1 VRGGPVGGDTGKGSS
16 RPGYRV
22 SIARPAFII
31 LSLLSLLTSHFSP
44 LAGQTWDSP
53 SALNL
58 VRRAIDRRLASQAD
72 SALKSYSARA
82 HGFVFFLAQVGEGL
96 AEPARLVKADELDV
110 RVYWKAPGRSKQVIL
125 GWRDGTFLPTDINYH
140 RDHLG
145 IVTNNFGN
153 LIRIGEGDEVR
164 DAVHPL
170 SPDGLDA
177 YHFALADSL
186 AITTAAGEVTVYQVQ
201 VRPRTYRRPLVV
213 GNLYIDVATAEL
225 VRFRFSFTPASYL
238 DRQLED
244 ISVVLES
251 ALFENRYWLP
261 RRQEVE
267 IRRRVTWLDFPARGI
282 IRGRWE
288 ISDYDL
294 NAQLPDST
302 FYGTEIGG
310 LLRPRTSDSS
320 WGQPLAEAIADVAQ
334 PVNRHDMEA
343 LRAELERLV
352 GSRALGGLP
361 PQRLAAGS
369 FSDVVRV
376 NRIQGLALGFG
387 ATLGVPGTRLQLR
400 PTLGYG
406 TADERLTGSL
416 QASWSTGATRLTLGA
431 SRRITDISDLP
442 VIAPVINSI
451 LSQEAGKDYGD
462 YVLLHTVE
470 AGVHRRFGART
481 LFGLGVAVEESRSVG
496 TSAEPASGTYRENP
510 ALGSGSHRIAR
521 LYLERSSG
529 GFALDKDLQGRIS
542 FEAGEGAGD
551 YIRASANARFLAR
564 TGGTSELL
572 ARLYL
577 GAGSDRVPAHRTFVI
592 GGRGTLPGEPFR
604 RHGGRH
610 VALGH
615 LEFRFDVPAPAIPL
629 GSFASTGRRVT
640 VAPFVAAGYAG
651 SPLTGLPWTRS
662 DGVRPVVGLAVELFM
677 RLIRV
682 EGGVGLRDGGFG
694 IIVDV
699 NRDWWRLL

>member
-1 VRGGPVGGDTGKGSS
+1 MGGDTGKGSS

-22 SIARPAFII
+22 SIARSAFII

-53 SALNL
+53 DALNL
-58 VRRAIDRRLASQAD
+58 VRRAIDRRLAFQAD

-96 AEPARLVKADELDV
+96 AEPPRLVKADELDV

-125 GWRDGTFLPTDINYH
+125 GWRDGTFLPTDISYH

-320 WGQPLAEAIADVAQ
+320 WGQPLAEAIADGAQ

-369 FSDVVRV
+369 LSDVVRV

-551 YIRASANARFLAR
+551 YIRASASARFLAR

>member
-1 VRGGPVGGDTGKGSS
+1 MGGDTGKGSS

-22 SIARPAFII
+22 SIARSAFII

-53 SALNL
+53 GALNL
-58 VRRAIDRRLASQAD
+58 VRRAVDRRLAFQAD

-110 RVYWKAPGRSKQVIL
+110 QVYWKAPGRSKQVIL

-238 DRQLED
+238 ERQLED

-294 NAQLPDST
+294 DAQLPDST

-310 LLRPRTSDSS
+310 LLRPRRSDSS
-320 WGQPLAEAIADVAQ
+320 WDQPLAEAIADVAQ
-334 PVNRHDMEA
+334 PVNRHDMES
-343 LRAELERLV
+343 LRAELDRLV

-369 FSDVVRV
+369 LSDVVRV

-400 PTLGYG
+400 PSLGYG

-416 QASWSTGATRLTLGA
+416 QASWSTGATRLTIGA

-442 VIAPVINSI
+442 VIAPVINSV

-462 YVLLHTVE
+462 YVLLHTAE
-470 AGVHRRFGART
+470 AGMHRRFGART
-481 LFGLGVAVEESRSVG
+481 VLGLGLAVEESRSVG

-510 ALGSGSHRIAR
+510 PLGSGSHRIAR

-542 FEAGEGAGD
+542 LEAGEGVGD
-551 YIRASANARFLAR
+551 YVRGTASARLLAR

-604 RHGGRH
+604 RYGGRY

-651 SPLTGLPWTRS
+651 NPLMELPWTRS
-662 DGVRPVVGLAVELFM
+662 AGVRPVVGLAVELFM

-694 IIVDV
+694 ITVDV

>member
-1 VRGGPVGGDTGKGSS
+1 L
-16 RPGYRV
+16 
-22 SIARPAFII
+22 AF
-31 LSLLSLLTSHFSP
+31 
-44 LAGQTWDSP
+44 
-53 SALNL
+53 
-58 VRRAIDRRLASQAD
+58 QAD
-72 SALKSYSARA
+72 SALRSYSARA

-96 AEPARLVKADELDV
+96 AEPPRLVKADELKVD
-110 RVYWKAPGRSKQVIL
+110 VYWKAPGRSKQVIL

-170 SPDGLDA
+170 SPDGLEA

-225 VRFRFSFTPASYL
+225 VRFRFSFTPAAYL

-294 NAQLPDST
+294 NAQIPEAL
-302 FYGTEIGG
+302 FYGTDIGG
-310 LLRPRTSDSS
+310 LLRPRRTDSS
-320 WGQPLAEAIADVAQ
+320 WAQPLAEAIADVAQ
-334 PVNRHDMEA
+334 PVNRQDMEA
-343 LRAELERLV
+343 LRAELDRLA

-361 PQRLAAGS
+361 SQRLAAGS
-369 FSDVVRV
+369 LSDVVRV
-376 NRIQGLALGFG
+376 NRVQGLALGFG

-400 PTLGYG
+400 PTLSYG

-416 QASWSTGATRLTLGA
+416 QASWSTGASRVTLGA
-431 SRRITDISDLP
+431 SRRITDLSDLP

-462 YVLLHTVE
+462 YVLLHTIE
-470 AGVHRRFGART
+470 AGVQRRIGGRT
-481 LFGLGVAVEESRSVG
+481 VLGLGVAVEESRSLT
-496 TSAEPASGTYRENP
+496 TSADPASGTYRDNP

-529 GFALDKDLQGRIS
+529 GFAVGSDLQGRIAV
-542 FEAGEGAGD
+542 EAGDGDGD
-551 YIRASANARFLAR
+551 YVRGTAGARLLAR

-572 ARLYL
+572 ARVYL
-577 GAGSDRVPAHRTFVI
+577 GSGSAGLPPYRSFVI

-604 RHGGRH
+604 RYGGRH

-615 LEFRFDVPAPAIPL
+615 LEWRFDVPAPAIPL

-640 VAPFVAAGYAG
+640 VAPFLAAGYAA
-651 SPLTGLPWTRS
+651 SPLTDLPWTRS
-662 DGVRPVVGLAVELFM
+662 GGVRPVAGLAVELFM
-677 RLIRV
+677 RLIRF
-682 EGGVGLRDGGFG
+682 EAGVGLRDGGFG
-694 IIVDV
+694 ITVDV

>member
-1 VRGGPVGGDTGKGSS
+1 VRGAKALTRS
-16 RPGYRV
+16 RLGWGV
-22 SIARPAFII
+22 STIRSGRTI
-31 LSLLSLLTSHFSP
+31 LSSLILLTSHFSP
-44 LAGQTWDSP
+44 LAAQTWDSP
-53 SALNL
+53 AALNL
-58 VRRAIDRRLASQAD
+58 VRRAIDRRLAFQAD

-110 RVYWKAPGRSKQVIL
+110 QVYWKAPGRSKQVIL

-213 GNLYIDVATAEL
+213 GNLYIDVASAEL

-320 WGQPLAEAIADVAQ
+320 WDKPLGEAIADVAQ

-343 LRAELERLV
+343 LRAELDRLV

-369 FSDVVRV
+369 LSDVIRV

-400 PTLGYG
+400 PSLGYG

-431 SRRITDISDLP
+431 SRRLSDISDLP

-470 AGVHRRFGART
+470 AGMHRRFGART
-481 LFGLGVAVEESRSVG
+481 LFGVGVAVEESRSVG

-521 LYLERSSG
+521 LYLERSNG

-542 FEAGEGAGD
+542 LEAGEGAGD
-551 YIRASANARFLAR
+551 YIRGTASARLLAR

-577 GAGSDRVPAHRTFVI
+577 GAGSDRVPPHRTFVI

-604 RHGGRH
+604 RHGGRY

-629 GSFASTGRRVT
+629 GSFASTGRRLT

-651 SPLTGLPWTRS
+651 SPVTGLPWTGS
-662 DGVRPVVGLAVELFM
+662 DGVRPVAGLAVELFM

>member
-31 LSLLSLLTSHFSP
+31 LLLSLLTSHFSP

-53 SALNL
+53 GALNL

-110 RVYWKAPGRSKQVIL
+110 QVYWKAPGRSKQVIL

-343 LRAELERLV
+343 LRAELDRLV

-369 FSDVVRV
+369 LSDVVRV

-400 PTLGYG
+400 PSLGYG

-431 SRRITDISDLP
+431 SRRITDMSDLP

-481 LFGLGVAVEESRSVG
+481 LFGLGVALEESRSVG

-510 ALGSGSHRIAR
+510 ALGSGSYRIAR

-551 YIRASANARFLAR
+551 YIRASASARLLAR

-651 SPLTGLPWTRS
+651 SPRTGLPWTRS

>member
-1 VRGGPVGGDTGKGSS
+1 
-16 RPGYRV
+16 
-22 SIARPAFII
+22 
-31 LSLLSLLTSHFSP
+31 
-44 LAGQTWDSP
+44 
-53 SALNL
+53 LNL

-110 RVYWKAPGRSKQVIL
+110 QVYWKAPGRSKQVIL

-343 LRAELERLV
+343 LRAELDRLV

-369 FSDVVRV
+369 LSDVVRV

-400 PTLGYG
+400 PSLGYG

-431 SRRITDISDLP
+431 SRRITDMSDLP

-481 LFGLGVAVEESRSVG
+481 LFGLGVALEESRSVG

-510 ALGSGSHRIAR
+510 ALGSGSYRIAR

-529 GFALDKDLQGRIS
+529 GFALDKDLQGRVS

-551 YIRASANARFLAR
+551 YIRASASARLLAR

-651 SPLTGLPWTRS
+651 SPRTGLPWTRS